1 MSCLYSPH
9 TGIFLGIVVSPRTK
23 RGSLSSFTGI
33 RSATKSHEVK
43 RIQLRIKT
51 LLIICEK
58 SASKFAAIV
67 SSQDLNAILQYLHTC
82 WDSIQWD
89 GDAAAADVVSL
100 KQNIEF
106 EMGLHFL
113 VKLSEEHTFHSN
125 ILQPNLQF
133 LSRALSFIENDDFS
147 SNLSH
152 MFQTFLTNLCQ
163 AESGQCELLRAEAD
177 LRLLPLISSSMSE
190 GWQDRKQ
197 ETFWDVLVQLSERRL
212 RDDSSDTSTMFMLE
226 EFRKS
231 RSELALKF
239 NMDECI
245 NGFYS

>member
-1 MSCLYSPH
+1 
-9 TGIFLGIVVSPRTK
+9 
-23 RGSLSSFTGI
+23 
-33 RSATKSHEVK
+33 VK
-43 RIQLRIKT
+43 RIQLQIKT

-89 GDAAAADVVSL
+89 GVAAADVVSL

-106 EMGLHFL
+106 VTGLHFL

-152 MFQTFLTNLCQ
+152 LFQTFLTNLCQ
-163 AESGQCELLRAEAD
+163 TESGQCELLRAEAD

-197 ETFWDVLVQLSERRL
+197 ETFWDVFVKLSERRL
-212 RDDSSDTSTMFMLE
+212 RDNSSDTSTMLMQEAFQ
-226 EFRKS
+226 KS
-231 RSELALKF
+231 RSELASKF
-239 NMDECI
+239 NMDACI